1 MQKNTASEF
10 MMTFVQEYL
19 DGKRS
24 RLDFD
29 LDFSHYLM
37 KHYAKMDRE
46 NPDLAECFNFYL
58 AEEGFDHAEVL
69 SDDRHRKLIQKQ
81 FNKFKAALRD
91 GFF

>member
-1 MQKNTASEF
+1 MSRGSATKF

-29 LDFSHYLM
+29 LDFNHCLI
-37 KHYAKMDRE
+37 KHYAKMERE
-46 NPDLAECFNFYL
+46 NPDLAECFNYYL
-58 AEEGFDHAEVL
+58 AEEGFDQAVGL
-69 SDDRHRKLIQKQ
+69 SDDRHRRLIQKQ
-81 FNKFKAALRD
+81 FNKFKAALCD

>member
-1 MQKNTASEF
+1 MQNTTSEF

-37 KHYAKMDRE
+37 KHYAKMDRG
-46 NPDLAECFNFYL
+46 NTDLAECFNFYL
-58 AEEGFDHAEVL
+58 VEEGFDQAEGL

-81 FNKFKAALRD
+81 LNKFKAVLRD

>member
-1 MQKNTASEF
+1 MQNTTSEF

-37 KHYAKMDRE
+37 KHYTKMERE

-58 AEEGFDHAEVL
+58 AEAAFHQAEGL

-81 FNKFKAALRD
+81 LNKFKAVLRD